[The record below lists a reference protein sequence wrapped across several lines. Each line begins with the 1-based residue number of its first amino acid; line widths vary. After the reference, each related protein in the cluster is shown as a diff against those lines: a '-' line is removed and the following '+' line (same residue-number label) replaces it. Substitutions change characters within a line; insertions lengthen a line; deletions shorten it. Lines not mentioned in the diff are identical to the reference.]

1 MDEKFCRAMERA
13 IVAIATG
20 EGRRPAGDEISG
32 RGTAVAPHLQELERQ
47 NAELRNHLAR
57 EVRRNLDQRLA
68 EAVPNFREIDR
79 DPPWLQWLT
88 GRDALSG
95 QIRQQLLD
103 DAVAKGNAG
112 RVIAFFRGFLQEA
125 AAGRHGQPAK
135 LQAGNPSTPE
145 HRSRRWLACVGRV
158 FTVTQRGPPGRLNLS
173 LLVEKGASSVLW
185 TPTAFQ

>member
-1 MDEKFCRAMERA
+1 MKSAA
-13 IVAIATG
+13 AAH
-20 EGRRPAGDEISG
+20 
-32 RGTAVAPHLQELERQ
+32 AVAPHLQELERQ

-79 DPPWLQWLT
+79 DPRWLQWLT
-88 GRDALSG
+88 GRELYPGKSDSNCLMMLWQRAMPGASSRSFEASCRK
-95 QIRQQLLD
+95 QP
-103 DAVAKGNAG
+103 
-112 RVIAFFRGFLQEA
+112 RGVMDN
-125 AAGRHGQPAK
+125 RAK

-145 HRSRRWLACVGRV
+145 HRSRKWLACVGRV
-158 FTVTQRGPPGRLNLS
+158 FTVTQSGPPGRLNLS

>member
-1 MDEKFCRAMERA
+1 MKSAA
-13 IVAIATG
+13 AAH
-20 EGRRPAGDEISG
+20 
-32 RGTAVAPHLQELERQ
+32 AVAPHLQELERQ

-79 DPPWLQWLT
+79 DPRWLQWLT

-103 DAVAKGNAG
+103 DAVAKGNDG

-125 AAGRHGQPAK
+125 AAGRHGQPG
-135 LQAGNPSTPE
+135 QAAGGKPIYTRAQITQMASL
-145 HRSRRWLACVGRV
+145 RRKGVYSDAEWAAWEAELIAAGREGRV
-158 FTVTQRGPPGRLNLS
+158 IGALDADGLS
-173 LLVEKGASSVLW
+173 I
-185 TPTAFQ
+185 TR

>member
-1 MDEKFCRAMERA
+1 MKSAA
-13 IVAIATG
+13 AAH
-20 EGRRPAGDEISG
+20 
-32 RGTAVAPHLQELERQ
+32 AVAPHLQELERQ

-79 DPPWLQWLT
+79 DPRWLQWLT

-112 RVIAFFRGFLQEA
+112 QLP
-125 AAGRHGQPAK
+125 AG
-135 LQAGNPSTPE
+135 S
-145 HRSRRWLACVGRV
+145 SR
-158 FTVTQRGPPGRLNLS
+158 
-173 LLVEKGASSVLW
+173 GASW
-185 TPTAFQ
+185 TTGPSCRRETHLHPSADHTDG

>member
-13 IVAIATG
+13 IATG
-20 EGRRPAGDEISG
+20 EERRPAGDEISG
-32 RGTAVAPHLQELERQ
+32 RGTCGGAASAGARTAERR
-47 NAELRNHLAR
+47 LRNHLAR
-57 EVRRNLDQRLA
+57 EVPRNLDQRLA

-79 DPPWLQWLT
+79 DPRWLQWLT

-125 AAGRHGQPAK
+125 AAGRHGQPG
-135 LQAGNPSTPE
+135 QAAGGNPLYTRAQITQMASL
-145 HRSRRWLACVGRV
+145 RRKGVYSDAEWAH
-158 FTVTQRGPPGRLNLS
+158 GRLNLS

>member
-79 DPPWLQWLT
+79 DPRWLQWLT
-88 GRDALSG
+88 GCNALSG

-125 AAGRHGQPAK
+125 AAGRHGQPG
-135 LQAGNPSTPE
+135 QAAGGKPIYTRAQITQMASL
-145 HRSRRWLACVGRV
+145 RRKGVY
-158 FTVTQRGPPGRLNLS
+158 S
-173 LLVEKGASSVLW
+173 DVEWATWEAELIAAG
-185 TPTAFQ
+185 

>member
-1 MDEKFCRAMERA
+1 MKSAA
-13 IVAIATG
+13 AAH
-20 EGRRPAGDEISG
+20 
-32 RGTAVAPHLQELERQ
+32 AVAPHLQELERQ

-68 EAVPNFREIDR
+68 EAVPNFREIYR
-79 DPPWLQWLT
+79 GQRWLQWLT
-88 GRDALSG
+88 VRDALSSG
-95 QIRQQLLD
+95 QIRRQLLD

-158 FTVTQRGPPGRLNLS
+158 FTVT
-173 LLVEKGASSVLW
+173 
-185 TPTAFQ
+185 

>member
-1 MDEKFCRAMERA
+1 MPS
-13 IVAIATG
+13 
-20 EGRRPAGDEISG
+20 RRVRGAGQPEMKSAAAAH
-32 RGTAVAPHLQELERQ
+32 AVAPHLQELERQ

-79 DPPWLQWLT
+79 DPRWLQWLT
-88 GRDALSG
+88 GCNALSG

-185 TPTAFQ
+185 TPTA